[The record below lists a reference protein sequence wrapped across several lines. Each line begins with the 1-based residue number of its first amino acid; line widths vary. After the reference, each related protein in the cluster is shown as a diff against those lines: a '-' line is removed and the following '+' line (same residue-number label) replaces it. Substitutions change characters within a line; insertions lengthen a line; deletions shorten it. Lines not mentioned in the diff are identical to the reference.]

1 MSVLVSVLQV
11 IVLVFE
17 ALLAVLVAYLL
28 LLTVAAVIGA
38 RRSKPSARRAPPV
51 DGLSR
56 PPHTRFL
63 ILIPAHNE
71 EKLLPDLL
79 ANLRAL
85 DYPEK
90 RYQIHV
96 VADNCT
102 DRTAELARQGG
113 AVAHERTN
121 LELRGKGYALQWL
134 LERIWQ
140 AAIPYDAV
148 VILDADS
155 VVSPNF
161 LRVMDGHL
169 ARGERAIQCYYAVRD
184 PDRSWSVALRYAALA
199 VLHYLR
205 PLGRMALGGS
215 VGLKGNGM
223 VFAASIVR
231 RYPWSASL
239 TEDIEYHMALV
250 LGGERVTF
258 AHDAVVWAEMP
269 GTLADSQ
276 SQNVRWERG
285 RLEMV
290 RGYVPK
296 LLAAAWRAV
305 WARRHGG
312 GRSRGGRGHHAHDR
326 RQAYVLFDAAME
338 QIIPPFS
345 VLVGASVL
353 GLLLALIL
361 GGIGGGLMWAGVG
374 LGVGLLLGQ
383 AIYTISGLWLA
394 AAPRRVYLALLAAPA
409 LVVWKIWLYARVL
422 LGLDRQGW
430 VRTKRNT

>member
-1 MSVLVSVLQV
+1 MSVLVSILQV

-28 LLTVAAVIGA
+28 LLTAAAVIGA
-38 RRSKPSARRAPPV
+38 RRFKPSARRAQPAGAP
-51 DGLSR
+51 R
-56 PPHTRFL
+56 TRFL
-63 ILIPAHNE
+63 ILVPAHNE

-79 ANLRAL
+79 VNLRAL

-102 DRTAELARQGG
+102 DQTAELARQGG
-113 AVAHERTN
+113 AVVHERTN

-134 LERIWQ
+134 LERIWK

-155 VVSPNF
+155 IISPNF
-161 LRVMDGHL
+161 LRVMDGRL

-223 VFAASIVR
+223 VFAAGIVR

-305 WARRHGG
+305 RAKNGRR
-312 GRSRGGRGHHAHDR
+312 
-326 RQAYVLFDAAME
+326 AYLLFDAAME

-345 VLVGASVL
+345 ILVGASVL
-353 GLLLALIL
+353 GLLLAFAL
-361 GGIGGGLMWAGVG
+361 GGAAALAAPGAAGGLMWAGVG
-374 LGVGLLLGQ
+374 LGLGLLLAQ
-383 AIYTISGLWLA
+383 AIYTIAGLLLA
-394 AAPRRVYLALLAAPA
+394 AAPRRVYLALLAAPV
-409 LVVWKIWLYARVL
+409 LVVWKIWLYVRVL

>member
-1 MSVLVSVLQV
+1 MSVLVTVLQV
-11 IVLVFE
+11 IVLVYE
-17 ALLAVLVAYLL
+17 ALLAVLVVYLL
-28 LLTVAAVIGA
+28 LLTATAMVGAWRA
-38 RRSKPSARRAPPV
+38 RRPKPVGNPR
-51 DGLSR
+51 
-56 PPHTRFL
+56 TRFL

-90 RYQIHV
+90 RYRVHV

-102 DRTAELARQGG
+102 DNTAELARRGG

-121 LELRGKGYALQWL
+121 LEQRGKGYALQWL
-134 LERIWQ
+134 LGQIW
-140 AAIPYDAV
+140 AASIPYDAV

-155 VVSPNF
+155 IVSPNF
-161 LRVMDGHL
+161 LTVMDGRL
-169 ARGERAIQCYYAVRD
+169 ARGERAIQAYYAVRD

-205 PLGRMALGGS
+205 PLGRMVLGGS

-269 GTLADSQ
+269 GTLADAQ

-290 RGYVPK
+290 RIYVPK
-296 LLAAAWRAV
+296 LLAGAWGELRSKRVKRA
-305 WARRHGG
+305 
-312 GRSRGGRGHHAHDR
+312 
-326 RQAYVLFDAAME
+326 YMLFDAALE

-345 VLVGASVL
+345 ILVGASVL
-353 GLLLALIL
+353 GLLLAFIL
-361 GGIGGGLMWAGVG
+361 GCAAALVAGRLAWQFGGGLTSASVG
-374 LGVGLLLGQ
+374 LGLGLLLGQ
-383 AIYTISGLWLA
+383 AIYTLTGLWLA
-394 AAPRRVYLALLAAPA
+394 DAPRRVYLSLLAAPA
-409 LVVWKIWLYARVL
+409 MVVWKIWLYARVL

-430 VRTKRNT
+430 VRTKRND

>member
-1 MSVLVSVLQV
+1 L
-11 IVLVFE
+11 
-17 ALLAVLVAYLL
+17 
-28 LLTVAAVIGA
+28 GNP
-38 RRSKPSARRAPPV
+38 R
-51 DGLSR
+51 
-56 PPHTRFL
+56 TRFL

-90 RYQIHV
+90 RYQVHV

-102 DRTAELARQGG
+102 DNTAELARRGG

-121 LELRGKGYALQWL
+121 LEQRGKGYALQWL
-134 LERIWQ
+134 LEQIW
-140 AAIPYDAV
+140 AASIPYDAV

-155 VVSPNF
+155 IVSRNF
-161 LRVMDGHL
+161 LAAMDGRL
-169 ARGERAIQCYYAVRD
+169 ARGERAIQAYYAVRD

-205 PLGRMALGGS
+205 PLGRMVLGGS

-223 VFAASIVR
+223 VFAANIVR

-285 RLEMV
+285 RMEMV
-290 RGYVPK
+290 RQYVPK
-296 LLAAAWRAV
+296 LLAAAWGALRTK
-305 WARRHGG
+305 HGK
-312 GRSRGGRGHHAHDR
+312 R
-326 RQAYVLFDAAME
+326 AYVLFDAAME

-345 VLVGASVL
+345 ILAGASVL
-353 GLLLALIL
+353 SLLLALIL
-361 GGIGGGLMWAGVG
+361 GAASALVAGRLAWQLNGWLTWLTVG
-374 LGVGLLLGQ
+374 LGLGLLLGQ
-383 AIYTISGLWLA
+383 AIYTLTGLWLA

-409 LVVWKIWLYARVL
+409 MVAWKIWLYARVL

-430 VRTKRNT
+430 VRTKRNS

>member
-1 MSVLVSVLQV
+1 MSVLITLLQV
-11 IVLVFE
+11 IVLLLE
-17 ALLAVLVAYLL
+17 ALLAALVAYLL
-28 LLTVAAVIGA
+28 LLTVAAAIGA
-38 RRSKPSARRAPPV
+38 WRARGTKPLGNPR
-51 DGLSR
+51 
-56 PPHTRFL
+56 TRFL

-121 LELRGKGYALQWL
+121 LEQRGKGFALQWL
-134 LERIWQ
+134 LGQIW
-140 AAIPYDAV
+140 AASIPYDAV

-155 VVSPNF
+155 VVSSNF

-169 ARGERAIQCYYAVRD
+169 TRGERAIQSYYAVRD

-205 PLGRMALGGS
+205 PLGRMVLGGS

-305 WARRHGG
+305 RAKNGRR
-312 GRSRGGRGHHAHDR
+312 
-326 RQAYVLFDAAME
+326 AYVLFDSALE

-345 VLVGASVL
+345 ILVGASVL

-374 LGVGLLLGQ
+374 LGAGLLLGQ
-383 AIYTISGLWLA
+383 AIYTIAGLWLA

>member
-1 MSVLVSVLQV
+1 MGVLITILQVLV
-11 IVLVFE
+11 LVYE

-28 LLTVAAVIGA
+28 LLTASAMVGVWRA
-38 RRSKPSARRAPPV
+38 RQAKPL
-51 DGLSR
+51 GNSR
-56 PPHTRFL
+56 TRFL

-96 VADNCT
+96 VADNCS
-102 DRTAELARQGG
+102 DNTAELARRGG

-121 LELRGKGYALQWL
+121 LEQRGKGYALQWL
-134 LERIWQ
+134 LGQIWT

-155 VVSPNF
+155 IVSPDF
-161 LRVMDGHL
+161 LAVMDGRL
-169 ARGERAIQCYYAVRD
+169 ARGERAIQAYYAVRD

-223 VFAASIVR
+223 VFAANIVR

-290 RGYVPK
+290 RSYVPK
-296 LLAAAWRAV
+296 LLAAAWGALRTK
-305 WARRHGG
+305 
-312 GRSRGGRGHHAHDR
+312 RGKR
-326 RQAYVLFDAAME
+326 AYVLFDAAME

-345 VLVGASVL
+345 ILAGASVL
-353 GLLLALIL
+353 GLFLALFL
-361 GGIGGGLMWAGVG
+361 GAAAALAAGRLAWQLSGGVTWAGVG
-374 LGVGLLLGQ
+374 LGLGLLLGQ
-383 AIYTISGLWLA
+383 AIYTLAGLRLA

-409 LVVWKIWLYARVL
+409 MIAWKIWLYARVL